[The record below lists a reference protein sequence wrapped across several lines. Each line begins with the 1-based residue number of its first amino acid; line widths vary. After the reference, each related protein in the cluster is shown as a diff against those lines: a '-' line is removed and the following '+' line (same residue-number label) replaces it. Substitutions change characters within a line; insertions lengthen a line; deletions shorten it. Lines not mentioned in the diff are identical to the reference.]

1 MNADDLA
8 LPRAITNELL
18 HCGNRTPSLRGE
30 VLGATG
36 PAVVSRYNSIELC
49 KFCLLPKRDLLAFR
63 RPESTVLLLLV
74 WDTST
79 KKLAILQQREE
90 GERRG
95 AAESILQAGEA
106 TEVEAEPVA
115 G

>member
-1 MNADDLA
+1 M
-8 LPRAITNELL
+8 
-18 HCGNRTPSLRGE
+18 
-30 VLGATG
+30 
-36 PAVVSRYNSIELC
+36 
-49 KFCLLPKRDLLAFR
+49 
-63 RPESTVLLLLV
+63 LLLLV